1 MSARTGK
8 GKILIV
14 DDDENAVEILT
25 RMLARE
31 GYTSLAAQ
39 SGPEALRL
47 LEQESVDVILLD
59 VMMPGMDGFEV
70 CARLRDN
77 DQWRQI
83 PVILLT
89 ARDDLESR
97 ARGMRLGVSEYLTKP
112 VNRAELFAR
121 IDSQVHAAEV
131 TRRMSETAETFT
143 GSTKLPNT

>member
-1 MSARTGK
+1 MSASAAK
-8 GKILIV
+8 GRILIV

-47 LEQESVDVILLD
+47 LEQESVNVILLD
-59 VMMPGMDGFEV
+59 VMMPGMDGFAV
-70 CARLRDN
+70 CERLREN
-77 DQWRQI
+77 DQWREI

-97 ARGMRLGVSEYLTKP
+97 ARGMKLGVSEYLTKP

-121 IDSQVHAAEV
+121 IDTQLHAAAL
-131 TRRMSETAETFT
+131 TRKMSETAEAIS
-143 GSTKLPNT
+143 GKTKLPNA